1 MENNEL
7 VLKSEKLHAASS
19 VLTPE
24 KEAEYRTRISSLEEE
39 NADLKQQ
46 LAYLKKALYGQ
57 KSEKT
62 EVIMENAEQLSM
74 FNEAEENTEEKI
86 IEKADKITVVTHE
99 RKKHS
104 THKDSFENLE
114 TEEVIHEAE
123 DKVCPE
129 CGSEMEVIGKE
140 FIRDELAHRKT
151 DLFCTLQEIKGC
163 YIISQSVYPGTNDG
177 DLLGADIKVR
187 IDSSISA
194 VDKEAKLTKAAAVAD
209 KFIDVGMCHR

>member
-1 MENNEL
+1 MEKNGLEL
-7 VLKSEKLHAASS
+7 RFEQLNAESN

-39 NADLKQQ
+39 NADLRQQ

-74 FNEAEENTEEKI
+74 FNEAEENTEEKV

-104 THKDSFENLE
+104 THRDSFENL
-114 TEEVIHEAE
+114 
-123 DKVCPE
+123 
-129 CGSEMEVIGKE
+129 
-140 FIRDELAHRKT
+140 
-151 DLFCTLQEIKGC
+151 
-163 YIISQSVYPGTNDG
+163 
-177 DLLGADIKVR
+177 
-187 IDSSISA
+187 
-194 VDKEAKLTKAAAVAD
+194 
-209 KFIDVGMCHR
+209 